1 LLFAEWLYTMFA
13 KVFLMTIQNNKIS
26 VLFLA
31 IIISTGIV
39 ASTSLNLS
47 VFAQNATQ
55 PDSTSVGPQ
64 NANFTA
70 SLSGQN
76 EVPPTQSLA
85 SGTAEFSPST
95 DHVAFFMNATN
106 IQNYTAAH
114 IHLAPQGQN
123 GPIVVTLVDFSAPT
137 DQYSLNGNAFTAED
151 LEGPMQG
158 KPLADLISE
167 MNKGNTYVNIHTTQ
181 NPNGEI
187 RGQIIPSNQ

>member
-1 LLFAEWLYTMFA
+1 
-13 KVFLMTIQNNKIS
+13 MTIQNNKIS
-26 VLFLA
+26 VFILA

-39 ASTSLNLS
+39 ASTNLNLA

-55 PDSTSVGPQ
+55 TSNTSVSPQ

-85 SGTAEFSPST
+85 TGTAEFSPST
-95 DHVAFFMNATN
+95 DQVEFLLNAAN
-106 IQNYTAAH
+106 IQNFTAAH

-123 GPIVVTLVDFSAPT
+123 GPIVVTLVGLPAPT
-137 DQYSLNGNAFTAED
+137 DQYSLDGKAFTAED

-158 KPLADLISE
+158 KPLTDLISE
-167 MNKGNTYVNIHTTQ
+167 INNGNTYVNIHTTQ

>member
-1 LLFAEWLYTMFA
+1 
-13 KVFLMTIQNNKIS
+13 MTTQNNKIS
-26 VLFLA
+26 VFILA

-39 ASTSLNLS
+39 ASTSLNTA

-55 PDSTSVGPQ
+55 TNSTSVSPQ

-76 EVPPTQSLA
+76 EVPPTQSIA
-85 SGTAEFSPST
+85 NGTADFSPSANQI
-95 DHVAFFMNATN
+95 AFFMNAIN
-106 IQNYTAAH
+106 IQNFTAAH

-137 DQYSLNGNAFTAED
+137 DQYSLDGNAFTAEN

-158 KPLADLISE
+158 KQLTDLVSE
-167 MNKGNTYVNIHTTQ
+167 MNNGNAYVNIHTTQ